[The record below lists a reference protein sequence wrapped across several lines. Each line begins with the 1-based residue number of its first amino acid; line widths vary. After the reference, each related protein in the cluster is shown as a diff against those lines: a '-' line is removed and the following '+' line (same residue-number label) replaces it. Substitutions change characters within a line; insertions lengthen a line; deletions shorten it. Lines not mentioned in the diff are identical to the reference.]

1 MAMADIEPAGED
13 SSTRAE
19 TGQTPSI
26 DTFIARA
33 NRLFDLRCERDGRK
47 DRSYSPQE
55 FADLIKE
62 ETGED
67 LSHTLIWRIRT
78 HRMTNTTLATV
89 DILARF
95 FGVASAY
102 FSPGFDEQAAERVEA
117 QLRLA
122 DAMRK
127 AGITSI
133 AALGAMSPAGLAIAH
148 LADGVAPETLDA
160 ITVMLK
166 AARKAEGLPDKAE
179 PEPAP
184 PPVEG

>member
-1 MAMADIEPAGED
+1 MADIEPAGEHGA
-13 SSTRAE
+13 TRAE

-33 NRLFDLRCERDGRK
+33 NRLFDLRCERDGRE
-47 DRSYSPQE
+47 DRPYSPQE

-62 ETGED
+62 ETGDEV
-67 LSHTLIWRIRT
+67 SHTLIWRIRT
-78 HRMTNTTLATV
+78 RRITNTTLATV

-95 FGVASAY
+95 FGVPSAY
-102 FSPGFDEQAAERVEA
+102 FSPGFDERATERVEA

-133 AALGAMSPAGLAIAH
+133 AALGAMSPAGLAIAR
-148 LADGVAPETLDA
+148 LADGVAPETLNA
-160 ITVMLK
+160 IAELLST
-166 AARKAEGLPDKAE
+166 ARKAQGLPDKVE

-184 PPVEG
+184 PPVKE